1 MYIRTVQ
8 FRFKNPHTMNF
19 AMKKMIDGM
28 SDVYK
33 KNGMLT
39 VTAIQ
44 TGEDRLTNIA
54 VWKKNPGDIIK
65 RSQLAEICRF
75 VELI

>member
-39 VTAIQ
+39 ITSIQ
-44 TGEDRLTNIA
+44 TGEDR
-54 VWKKNPGDIIK
+54 
-65 RSQLAEICRF
+65 
-75 VELI
+75 